1 MAMERILSRRSFVMR
16 PGPSCLPDGRSAAG
30 EAAFGANVGLKCPS
44 SICCPTRALRR
55 ERSRGVPATS
65 VCAGR
70 AHSQMRVP
78 RPLAGQASQEGRPA
92 VLLMPDDQE
101 RPMRTATF
109 LAFVLF
115 MLPVAVLAQEGGPV
129 TIGGIRYRARGSR
142 RAVSG
147 APGTKAGL
155 AAGGAHSS
163 RARRRT
169 PRLRHIRPGR
179 LPAGWGAASRGARA
193 RALRLPHAGR
203 G

>member
-1 MAMERILSRRSFVMR
+1 MGMERILSRRSFVMR

-78 RPLAGQASQEGRPA
+78 RPGRPGFPGGA
-92 VLLMPDDQE
+92 
-101 RPMRTATF
+101 A
-109 LAFVLF
+109 
-115 MLPVAVLAQEGGPV
+115 GGPSHARRSGE
-129 TIGGIRYRARGSR
+129 TDENCNLPCLRSIHAAGGSACPGGRAGHHRWDSLRARGSR